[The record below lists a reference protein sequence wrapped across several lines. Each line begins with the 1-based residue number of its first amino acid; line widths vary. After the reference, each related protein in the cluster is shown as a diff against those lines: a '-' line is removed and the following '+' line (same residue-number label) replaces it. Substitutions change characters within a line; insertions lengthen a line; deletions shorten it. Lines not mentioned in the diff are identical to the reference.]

1 MPARGAMIYPR
12 TVTAR
17 LLDIVGLL
25 LLLGAGAAFL
35 AGATAIGQRKDLH
48 AIYWMAVGVA
58 LVRATTQLS
67 RADRGT
73 G

>member
-1 MPARGAMIYPR
+1 MIYPDA
-12 TVTAR
+12 VTAR
-17 LLDIVGLL
+17 LLDILGLA

-35 AGATAIGQRKDLH
+35 AGAIAIGQRKDLH
-48 AIYWMAVGVA
+48 ALYWMAVGIA
-58 LVRATTQLS
+58 LVRATTSLS